1 MDIWLIYIIKTLV
14 LPVASLLLCCFF
26 GGFYVIR
33 NKGKGGVFL
42 LTPLICL
49 FLLSLPV
56 VSLFLAK
63 IPKQYLALDY
73 LVVDKVKPQAIV
85 VLGGG
90 SNSYAPEYGVTGV
103 VNTRTLIRL
112 RYTAYLAKKI
122 GLPILVSGGSVFEG
136 IGRSEASLMA
146 SVLGDEFNVP
156 VRWLESKS
164 RNTAEN
170 ALFSKRVLEEDS
182 VNRVVL
188 VTHAMHMNRAVKQ
201 FERVGLNVIP
211 APTSLP
217 SNFELDIFY
226 FLPSASALEMS
237 SMVIHEWLGRV
248 WYSLRYI

>member
-14 LPVASLLLCCFF
+14 LPIASLLICCFF
-26 GGFYVIR
+26 ACFYVIK

-42 LTPLICL
+42 LIPLICL
-49 FLLSLPV
+49 FLLSLPA

-73 LVVDKVKPQAIV
+73 SVVDKAKPQAIV

-90 SNSYAPEYGVTGV
+90 FNSYAPEYGVDRV

-122 GLPILVSGGSVFEG
+122 GLPVLVSGGSVFG
-136 IGRSEASLMA
+136 DTSKSEASLMA
-146 SVLGDEFNVP
+146 SVLADEFNIP

-170 ALFSKRVLEEDS
+170 ALYSKRVLEQDF
-182 VNRVVL
+182 VNSVVL
-188 VTHAMHMNRAVKQ
+188 ITHAMHMNRAVKQ

-217 SNFELDIFY
+217 SGFELDVFS

-237 SMVIHEWLGRV
+237 SMVIHEWLGRL

>member
-26 GGFYVIR
+26 GGFYLIR

-63 IPKQYLALDY
+63 IPKQYFALDY
-73 LVVDKVKPQAIV
+73 SVVDKVKPQAIV

-112 RYTAYLAKKI
+112 RYTAYLAKKV
-122 GLPILVSGGSVFEG
+122 GLPILVSGGSVFED
-136 IGRSEASLMA
+136 IGRSEANLMA
-146 SVLGDEFNVP
+146 SVLGEEFNIP

-182 VNRVVL
+182 VNRVIL
-188 VTHAMHMNRAVKQ
+188 ITHAMHMNRAIKQ
-201 FERVGLNVIP
+201 FERVGLHVIP

-217 SNFELDIFY
+217 SSFELNIFS

-237 SMVIHEWLGRV
+237 SMIIHEWLGRL

>member
-1 MDIWLIYIIKTLV
+1 MDIWLIYIIKTLL
-14 LPVASLLLCCFF
+14 LPVASLLICCFV
-26 GGFYVIR
+26 GGFYVIK
-33 NKGKGGVFL
+33 NKGKGGGYLIIPL
-42 LTPLICL
+42 LCL
-49 FLLSLPV
+49 FLLSLPAV
-56 VSLFLAK
+56 ALFLAK

-73 LVVDKVKPQAIV
+73 SIVDKVKPQAIV

-90 SNSYAPEYGVTGV
+90 SSSYAPEYGVTGV

-112 RYTAYLAKKI
+112 RYTAFLAKKI
-122 GLPILVSGGSVFEG
+122 GLPILVSGGSVFG
-136 IGRSEASLMA
+136 DVGKSEASLMA
-146 SVLGDEFNVP
+146 SVLGDEFNIP

-170 ALFSKRVLEEDS
+170 ALFSKRVLEQDS
-182 VNRVVL
+182 VDNVVL
-188 VTHAMHMNRAVKQ
+188 ITHAMHMNRAVKQ

-217 SNFELDIFY
+217 SNFEFNVFS

-237 SMVIHEWLGRV
+237 SMVIHEWLGRL

>member
-14 LPVASLLLCCFF
+14 LPVASLLLCSFF
-26 GGFYVIR
+26 GSFYVIR

-73 LVVDKVKPQAIV
+73 SVVDKVKPQAIV

-90 SNSYAPEYGVTGV
+90 FNSYAPEYGVTGD
-103 VNTRTLIRL
+103 VNSRTLIRL
-112 RYTAYLAKKI
+112 RYTAYLAKKL
-122 GLPILVSGGSVFEG
+122 GLPILVSGGSVFG
-136 IGRSEASLMA
+136 DIDKSEASLMA
-146 SVLGDEFNVP
+146 SVLGDEFNIP

-170 ALFSKRVLEEDS
+170 ALFSKRVLEQES
-182 VNRVVL
+182 VDNVIL
-188 VTHAMHMNRAVKQ
+188 ITHAMHMNRAIKQ

-217 SNFELDIFY
+217 SNFELDIFS